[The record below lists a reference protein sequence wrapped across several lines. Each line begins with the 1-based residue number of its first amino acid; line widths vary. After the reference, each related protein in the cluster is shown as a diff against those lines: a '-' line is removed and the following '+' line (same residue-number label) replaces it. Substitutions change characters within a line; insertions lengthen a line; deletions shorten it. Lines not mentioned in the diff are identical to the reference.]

1 MHPGTLRYARSG
13 SRNYSFAALGCTWG
27 PTRTT
32 NLSSASGFGV
42 SLPASY
48 PSGIP
53 FSAFHRRLATLA
65 CLLRSSSSP
74 GDRQDAE
81 SDRRHSS
88 PRSRRHPTQSLTSRP
103 LAHAGHHV
111 TLKRE
116 LAGLQTR
123 SSLEIALTSTTLDN
137 SCCTVKSSN
146 FVILSGENIFFRQT
160 FLKGQ

>member
-1 MHPGTLRYARSG
+1 M
-13 SRNYSFAALGCTWG
+13 GCTWG

-32 NLSSASGFGV
+32 NLSLASGFGV

-65 CLLRSSSSP
+65 CLLQLSSSP

-88 PRSRRHPTQSLTSRP
+88 PRSRRHPTRSLTSRP
-103 LAHAGHHV
+103 LAHAGRHV
-111 TLKRE
+111 TLQRE

-123 SSLEIALTSTTLDN
+123 CGLESALTSTTLDN
-137 SCCTVKSSN
+137 SCCTFSLPVTSWVVLVVYLFYIMQFS
-146 FVILSGENIFFRQT
+146 FQIFFSYTQ
-160 FLKGQ
+160 FVYL